1 MHSSDPA
8 RKVRISVSSY
18 DQDDSGNN
26 RHNDGDDSSSD
37 SGQGRGGS
45 GGGRDGGSGGGSG
58 GDDAEELVPIPMY
71 VFDGRLIMLNIG
83 KFEVF
88 YFRRFE
94 NTPALYVCMY
104 VCALCR
110 RHYSERGMADRQFTG
125 QLKI

>member
-1 MHSSDPA
+1 MHSSNPA

-45 GGGRDGGSGGGSG
+45 GGSGR
-58 GDDAEELVPIPMY
+58 DDAEELVPIPMY

-88 YFRRFE
+88 YFRRIE
-94 NTPALYVCMY
+94 NTLADILIYVCMY
-104 VCALCR
+104 VCICVV
-110 RHYSERGMADRQFTG
+110 
-125 QLKI
+125 

>member
-37 SGQGRGGS
+37 SGQGGGGS
-45 GGGRDGGSGGGSG
+45 GGG
-58 GDDAEELVPIPMY
+58 GDDAGELVPIPMY